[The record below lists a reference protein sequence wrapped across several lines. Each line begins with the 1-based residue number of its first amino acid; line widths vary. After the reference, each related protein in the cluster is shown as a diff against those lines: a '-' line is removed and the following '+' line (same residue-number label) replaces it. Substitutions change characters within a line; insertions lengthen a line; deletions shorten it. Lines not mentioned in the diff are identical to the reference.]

1 MNVDDPT
8 EGIGAPKI
16 LGLDLGK
23 FNSASCLLDTAT
35 GEVTHATVPSTAEAL
50 RAHLETVRP
59 ERVVLEACPMT
70 GWVCD
75 AIRELVSELV
85 VAHVGGD
92 AWKWNLLKRKT
103 DRDDALKLA
112 KLSSMGEVTEV
123 HVPAR
128 SVRQTRGLIRH
139 RKWIVRQITKV
150 KNQVQATLL
159 REGIVWAGPGR
170 RWTLA
175 HRQWLAEH
183 ARPMNT
189 CDVEEL
195 WRGLV
200 DLSLQHLERLEQL
213 LKQTDA
219 KLAELAAADE
229 RVGRLQQVPG
239 VGPRLAEAVVA
250 AIDDPHRFK
259 SGRQVG
265 AYVGLVPKQYQS
277 GASDRRGRITKTGP
291 TLLRS
296 LLVEASWMAI
306 NYNPWL
312 RHVYEQVCGGSKTR
326 KKIAIVAVA
335 RRLLIALW
343 AMLRDG
349 SDWRPPRPPPIST
362 APGAVLGT

>member
-1 MNVDDPT
+1 MTNNNIT
-8 EGIGAPKI
+8 ATGLKI

-23 FNSASCLLDTAT
+23 FHSAACLLDTAT
-35 GEVTHATVPSTAEAL
+35 GEVTHAKLASSKEAL
-50 RAHLETVRP
+50 RAYLETARP
-59 ERVVLEACPMT
+59 DRVVLEACPMT

-75 AIRELVSELV
+75 AIGDLAPELV
-85 VAHVGGD
+85 VAHVGGE

-112 KLSSMGEVTEV
+112 QLSMMGGITQV
-123 HVPAR
+123 HVP
-128 SVRQTRGLIRH
+128 SPEVRQKRGLIRH

-159 REGIVWAGPGR
+159 REGIVWSGPGL

-175 HRQWLAEH
+175 HRRWLAGH
-183 ARPMNT
+183 ARPMAD
-189 CDVEEL
+189 CGFDEL
-195 WRGLV
+195 WKGLV
-200 DLSLQHLERLEQL
+200 DLSLGHLDRLEQL
-213 LKQTDA
+213 LEQADA
-219 KLAELAAADE
+219 KLVQLAAADE
-229 RVGRLQQVPG
+229 RVDRLRQVPG

-259 SGRQVG
+259 SSRQVG

-277 GASDRRGRITKTGP
+277 GTSDRRGRITKQGP

-306 NYNPWL
+306 RYNPWL
-312 RHVYEQVCGGSKTR
+312 RRVYEQVCGGSKTR

-349 SDWRPPRPPPIST
+349 SDWRPP
-362 APGAVLGT
+362 AVRGPAVVT